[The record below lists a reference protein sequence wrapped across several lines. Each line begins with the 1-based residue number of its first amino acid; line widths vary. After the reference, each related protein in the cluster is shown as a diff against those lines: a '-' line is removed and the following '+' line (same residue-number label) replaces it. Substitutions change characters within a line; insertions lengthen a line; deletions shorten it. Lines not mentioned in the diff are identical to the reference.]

1 VAQDTNN
8 FSAKPASSGHSR
20 HIAVVGAGVAGLGA
34 AWLLQRQGH
43 RVTLYERDGRFGGHA
58 NTVDVTLDGAT
69 APVDTGFLVF
79 NGKTYPNLIGL
90 FGELGVE
97 SYETEMT
104 FGVSADRGRLEWA
117 GTNLGTVFAQPGNLF
132 SPRFIGMIRDLL
144 RFNRNADAHL
154 AECAQTPERTL
165 GQLLDAHGYGQPL
178 RDLYLVPMAASIWST
193 RADEILDYPAATF
206 LRFCQNHCLLQVNNR
221 PVWRSVLNGSRSYV
235 QRILAAVP
243 DCRHGAA
250 VEAVISRE
258 AGVDIVA
265 GGQME
270 HFDDVV
276 LAAHAP
282 ESLALLKAG
291 TAHGSAMTEGDPLL
305 QTLAA
310 FRYQANDAFLHT
322 DTALLPKRRKVWS
335 AWNYIDQDG
344 AGAAGGNAQGGVC
357 VSYLLNRLQRLPFTT
372 PLVVTLNPR
381 VLPAPEKRI
390 QHFVYEH
397 PIFDAAA
404 IRAQDALPG
413 VQGRGHVWLAGAW
426 TRYGFHEDGLLSA
439 VRVAQQFGD
448 LPGWARP

>member
-1 VAQDTNN
+1 MAQDTKH
-8 FSAKPASSGHSR
+8 FDQKAPSDSAPR
-20 HIAVVGAGVAGLGA
+20 RIAVVGAGVAGLGA

-43 RVTLYERDGRFGGHA
+43 QVTLFERDGRFGGHA

-104 FGVSADRGRLEWA
+104 FGVSAEAGRLEWA

-132 SPRFIGMIRDLL
+132 SPRFIGMIRELL
-144 RFNRNADAHL
+144 RFNRNAAAHL
-154 AECAQTPERTL
+154 AECEPTPERTL
-165 GQLLDAHGYGQPL
+165 GQLLDAHGYGQSL
-178 RDLYLVPMAASIWST
+178 RELYLVPMAASIWST

-235 QRILAAVP
+235 QRILAALP
-243 DCRHGAA
+243 GCRHGAA
-250 VEAVISRE
+250 VQAVIPRE
-258 AGVDIVA
+258 NGVDVVA
-265 GGQME
+265 GDQSG

-282 ESLALLKAG
+282 DSLALLRAG
-291 TAHGSAMTEGDPLL
+291 IAQGGTLGEGDPLL
-305 QTLAA
+305 QALVA
-310 FRYQANDAFLHT
+310 FRYQANDAYLHT
-322 DTALLPKRRKVWS
+322 DTALLPQRRKVWS

-344 AGAAGGNAQGGVC
+344 GSNMQGSVC

-381 VLPAPEKRI
+381 VRPAPEKQIR
-390 QHFVYEH
+390 HFVYEH
-397 PIFDAAA
+397 PVFDAAA
-404 IRAQDALPG
+404 IRAQDAVPG

-439 VRVAQQFGD
+439 VRVAQRFGE

>member
-1 VAQDTNN
+1 MAPDSNN
-8 FSAKPASSGHSR
+8 FSTPPVSSGRSR

-79 NGKTYPNLIGL
+79 NAKTYPNLIGL

-104 FGVSADRGRLEWA
+104 FGVSADGGRLEWA
-117 GTNLGTVFAQPGNLF
+117 GTSLGTVFAQPGNLF

-144 RFNRNADAHL
+144 RFNRNAAAHL
-154 AECAQTPERTL
+154 AECEPTPERTV

-178 RDLYLVPMAASIWST
+178 RDLYLVPMAASIWSP

-206 LRFCQNHCLLQVNNR
+206 LRSCQNHCLLQINDR

-235 QRILAAVP
+235 QRILAALP

-250 VEAVISRE
+250 VQAVIPR
-258 AGVDIVA
+258 ANGVDVVA
-265 GGQME
+265 GGHTE

-282 ESLALLKAG
+282 DSLALLRAG
-291 TAHGSAMTEGDPLL
+291 ITQGGALTESDPLL
-305 QTLAA
+305 QALAA

-322 DTALLPKRRKVWS
+322 DTALLPRRHKVWS
-335 AWNYIDQDG
+335 AWNYIDQD
-344 AGAAGGNAQGGVC
+344 AAGDVAGGVC
-357 VSYLLNRLQRLPFTT
+357 VSYLLNRLQRLPFGT

-390 QHFVYEH
+390 QHFVYDH

-404 IRAQDALPG
+404 IRAQDAVPR

-439 VRVAQQFGD
+439 VRVARRFGE
-448 LPGWARP
+448 LPAWARP

>member
-1 VAQDTNN
+1 MAQDTNN

-20 HIAVVGAGVAGLGA
+20 HIAVVGAGVAGLGT

-43 RVTLYERDGRFGGHA
+43 RVTLFERDGRFGGHA

-104 FGVSADRGRLEWA
+104 FGVSADGGRLEWA
-117 GTNLGTVFAQPGNLF
+117 GTSLGTVFAQPGNLF

-144 RFNRNADAHL
+144 RFNRNAAAHL
-154 AECAQTPERTL
+154 AECEPTPERTL
-165 GQLLDAHGYGQPL
+165 GQLLDDHGYGQPL

-206 LRFCQNHCLLQVNNR
+206 LRFCQNHCLLQINDR

-235 QRILAAVP
+235 QRILAALP

-250 VEAVISRE
+250 VQAVIPRDN
-258 AGVDIVA
+258 GVDVVA
-265 GGQME
+265 GGHTE

-282 ESLALLKAG
+282 DSLALLRAG
-291 TAHGSAMTEGDPLL
+291 ITQGGALTESDPLL
-305 QTLAA
+305 QALAA

-322 DTALLPKRRKVWS
+322 DTALLPRRRKVWS
-335 AWNYIDQDG
+335 AWNYIDQD
-344 AGAAGGNAQGGVC
+344 AAGDVAGGVC
-357 VSYLLNRLQRLPFTT
+357 VSYLLNRLQRLPFGT

-390 QHFVYEH
+390 QHFVYDH

-404 IRAQDALPG
+404 IRAQDAVPR

-439 VRVAQQFGD
+439 VRVARRFGE
-448 LPGWARP
+448 LPAWARP